1 MSVQFNFMCIVRYLD
16 ILARLR
22 MKGFSLSIDDFGTGY
37 SSLRQLVRVPFAE
50 LKIDQ
55 AFIQKLNTD
64 RECKTIAE
72 ISILLAH
79 KLGMQVV
86 AEGIEDESVWDT
98 LRDLGCDEG
107 QGYWMGKPMPAEDIE
122 TWMANWSSI

>member
-1 MSVQFNFMCIVRYLD
+1 MCIVRYLD